1 MKKNNKVKKSIL
13 KQKPN
18 KVISNKQTYYKTLDN
33 FKKAL
38 IKQLYNDLYKLN
50 TNFYTKENITYENFL
65 YEYYKVIDD
74 NIDFDNPDYPGL
86 VLKIDDY
93 IKKNVVLKKQKME
106 KEKEIENLY
115 QNSEWEL
122 IRKYKIELAN
132 DKRNQERIEKQ
143 KKMEQYSNDLAKQIE
158 EKKKLNQMI
167 NDMNVEKENKYL
179 LNEEV
184 AKKEL
189 QEIKIEES
197 QKNDDELI
205 DDVNMDK
212 DDMIT
217 IMVNKIMKQKK
228 AEKIDSLLNGMKSN
242 AYKENKI
249 YSLPEI
255 KYDQAKI
262 DQILLKEMEKYQN
275 I

>member
-143 KKMEQYSNDLAKQIE
+143 KKMEKYSNDLAKQIE

-197 QKNDDELI
+197 QKNDDEMI

>member
-18 KVISNKQTYYKTLDN
+18 KDISNKQTYYKTLDN

-50 TNFYTKENITYENFL
+50 TNFYTKENISYENFL

-143 KKMEQYSNDLAKQIE
+143 KKMEKYSNDLAKQIE

-197 QKNDDELI
+197 QKNDDEVI

>member
-18 KVISNKQTYYKTLDN
+18 KDISNKQTYYKTLDN

-143 KKMEQYSNDLAKQIE
+143 KKMEKYSNDLAKQIE

-197 QKNDDELI
+197 QKNDDEMI

>member
-143 KKMEQYSNDLAKQIE
+143 KKMEKYSNDLAKQIE
-158 EKKKLNQMI
+158 EKKKLNKI
-167 NDMNVEKENKYL
+167 VNDMNVEKENKYL

-197 QKNDDELI
+197 QKNDDEVI

>member
-1 MKKNNKVKKSIL
+1 
-13 KQKPN
+13 
-18 KVISNKQTYYKTLDN
+18 
-33 FKKAL
+33 
-38 IKQLYNDLYKLN
+38 
-50 TNFYTKENITYENFL
+50 
-65 YEYYKVIDD
+65 
-74 NIDFDNPDYPGL
+74 
-86 VLKIDDY
+86 
-93 IKKNVVLKKQKME
+93 ME

-143 KKMEQYSNDLAKQIE
+143 KKMEKYSNDLAKQIE

-197 QKNDDELI
+197 QKNDDEMI

>member
-1 MKKNNKVKKSIL
+1 MKKNNNKAKKPIIM
-13 KQKPN
+13 KKPN
-18 KVISNKQTYYKTLDN
+18 NNISIRQTHYKILDN
-33 FKKAL
+33 FKKEL

-50 TNFYTKENITYENFL
+50 NAFYTKENITYENFL
-65 YEYYKVIDD
+65 FEYYKAID
-74 NIDFDNPDYPGL
+74 NSLDFDNPDYPGL
-86 VLKIDDY
+86 VLKMDDY
-93 IKKNVVLKKQKME
+93 IKKDIVTKKQKME

-115 QNSEWEL
+115 QNCEWEL
-122 IRKYKIELAN
+122 IRKYKNELAN
-132 DKRNQERIEKQ
+132 DKNNQEKLEKQ
-143 KKMEQYSNDLAKQIE
+143 KKMQKYSNDLTKQIE
-158 EKKKLNQMI
+158 EKKKLNQII
-167 NDMNVEKENKYL
+167 NDITIEKEDKYL

-197 QKNDDELI
+197 HKNEEDEVN
-205 DDVNMDK
+205 VNMDK

-217 IMVNKIMKQKK
+217 IMVNKIMKKKK

-242 AYKENKI
+242 TYKDNKI
-249 YSLPEI
+249 YTLPEI

>member
-1 MKKNNKVKKSIL
+1 MKKNNNKTKKSII
-13 KQKPN
+13 KKKPYN
-18 KVISNKQTYYKTLDN
+18 NTSIRQTHYKTLDN
-33 FKKAL
+33 FKKEL

-50 TNFYTKENITYENFL
+50 NAFYTKENITYENFL
-65 YEYYKVIDD
+65 FEYYKAID
-74 NIDFDNPDYPGL
+74 NSLDFDNPDYPGL
-86 VLKIDDY
+86 VLKMDDY
-93 IKKNVVLKKQKME
+93 IKKDIEAKKQKME

-115 QNSEWEL
+115 QNCEWEL
-122 IRKYKIELAN
+122 IRKYKNELAN
-132 DKRNQERIEKQ
+132 DKNNQEKLEKQ
-143 KKMEQYSNDLAKQIE
+143 KKMQKYSNDLTKQIE
-158 EKKKLNQMI
+158 EKKKLNQII
-167 NDMNVEKENKYL
+167 NDITIEKEDKYL

-197 QKNDDELI
+197 HKNEEDEVN
-205 DDVNMDK
+205 VNMDK

-217 IMVNKIMKQKK
+217 IMVNKIMKKKK

-242 AYKENKI
+242 TYKDNKI
-249 YSLPEI
+249 YTLPEI